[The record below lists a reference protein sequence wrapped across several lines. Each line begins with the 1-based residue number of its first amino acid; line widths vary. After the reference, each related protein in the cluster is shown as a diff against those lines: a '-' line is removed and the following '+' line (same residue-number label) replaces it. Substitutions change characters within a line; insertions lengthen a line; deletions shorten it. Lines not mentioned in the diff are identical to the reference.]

1 MKLIIQTSIVTIG
14 GREIEKA
21 IYLTLSR
28 EGADIVVTAKK
39 EKEIL
44 ENARMVKNT
53 GMYRSLYSNKLSLST
68 KICKESP

>member
-1 MKLIIQTSIVTIG
+1 MKLISQTAIVTIG

-21 IYLTLSR
+21 MYLTLSR

-44 ENARMVKNT
+44 ENARMVKNM

>member
-1 MKLIIQTSIVTIG
+1 MKLISQTAIVTIG

-21 IYLTLSR
+21 MYLTLSR
-28 EGADIVVTAKK
+28 EGADIVVTARK

-53 GMYRSLYSNKLSLST
+53 GMYCSLYSNEL
-68 KICKESP
+68 P